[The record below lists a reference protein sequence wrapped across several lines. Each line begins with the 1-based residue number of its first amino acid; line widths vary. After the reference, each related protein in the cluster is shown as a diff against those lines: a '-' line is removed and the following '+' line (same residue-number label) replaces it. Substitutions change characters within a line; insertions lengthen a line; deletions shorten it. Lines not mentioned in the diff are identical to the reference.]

1 MRVFVTG
8 ATGFLGRH
16 LVDVLLAEG
25 CQVTALIR
33 TFDRARSLPAAVR
46 PVSGD
51 VSRPDTLRAGMR
63 GAEIVFHTAA
73 WVGRGARPKDYP
85 RLART
90 NVEGTR
96 AVLELAAELGGPR
109 VVVTSTLEV
118 FGDTHG
124 QLAGEGDLPA
134 TAPAESEYA
143 RSKYR
148 ALVDVV
154 APAQAAGL
162 PVTVVCPGRLFGA
175 GDPSDTGRLLQSY
188 TQRRLPVLAGPETAF
203 CWTHAADAA
212 RGHWLAATRGRPGQT
227 YLLPGPALSYREF
240 FARAE
245 AISGMAAP
253 LVYIPSSVVR
263 LLARAVHLVRPGLAE
278 RLQRFAGGS
287 NLGRPDKAEAEL
299 GWQPQPLEDA
309 LRETVTSPAKLP
321 G

>member
-16 LVDVLLAEG
+16 LIDLLLSEG

-46 PVSGD
+46 PISGD
-51 VSRPDTLRAGMR
+51 VSRRDSLRAGMR

-73 WVGRGARPKDYP
+73 WVGRGARPKDYA
-85 RLART
+85 RLARI

-118 FGDTHG
+118 FGSTRG
-124 QLAGEGDLPA
+124 QLAQEDALPA
-134 TAPAESEYA
+134 APPAETEYA

-154 APAQAAGL
+154 APMQAAGL
-162 PVTVVCPGRLFGA
+162 PVTVVCPGRLFGP
-175 GDPSDTGRLLQSY
+175 GDHSDTGRLLHSY
-188 TQRRLPVLAGPETAF
+188 AQRRLLALAGPETAF

-240 FARAE
+240 FASADAVTR
-245 AISGMAAP
+245 IPAP
-253 LVYIPSSVVR
+253 AVYLPSSLPR
-263 LLARAVHLVRPGLAE
+263 LLARALQPLQPGLAE
-278 RLQRFAGGS
+278 TLRRFDGS
-287 NLGRPDKAEAEL
+287 ANLGRPDKANAEL
-299 GWQPQPLEDA
+299 GWQPQPLDEA
-309 LRETVTSPAKLP
+309 LRQTVEALAQVPA
-321 G
+321 